1 MTGSNRGVWISA
13 SDPPD
18 AFPGIET
25 ALREPDGLLAAGGD
39 LSSQRLLAAYRQG
52 IFPWFDT
59 GQPILWWSPD
69 PRCVLIPGNFYV
81 SRRLKRDLRQAQAE
95 IRFNQSFDEVIR
107 RCAEPRISQQGTWIT
122 TDMISA
128 YGQLYEDGWAHS
140 VETWQD
146 GALVGGLYGLA
157 IGNIFFGE
165 SMFSRKDNASKYAL
179 YALSSHLHEQGFEL
193 IDCQVASQHLLTL
206 GATMMPRHEFSS
218 ILKSGCESPTRFSGW
233 PDSPLPV
240 SEIAAKQAPAALQ

>member
-1 MTGSNRGVWISA
+1 
-13 SDPPD
+13 
-18 AFPGIET
+18 
-25 ALREPDGLLAAGGD
+25 
-39 LSSQRLLAAYRQG
+39 
-52 IFPWFDT
+52 
-59 GQPILWWSPD
+59 
-69 PRCVLIPGNFYV
+69 
-81 SRRLKRDLRQAQAE
+81 LRQAKAE
-95 IRFNQSFDEVIR
+95 IRFNQAFDEVIR
-107 RCAEPRISQQGTWIT
+107 KCAEPRISQQGTWIT

-128 YGQLYEDGWAHS
+128 YGQLYEEGWAHS
-140 VETWQD
+140 VETWLD

-179 YALSSHLHEQGFEL
+179 YALSNHLHEQGFEL

-240 SEIAAKQAPAALQ
+240 TEIAAKQAPAALQ